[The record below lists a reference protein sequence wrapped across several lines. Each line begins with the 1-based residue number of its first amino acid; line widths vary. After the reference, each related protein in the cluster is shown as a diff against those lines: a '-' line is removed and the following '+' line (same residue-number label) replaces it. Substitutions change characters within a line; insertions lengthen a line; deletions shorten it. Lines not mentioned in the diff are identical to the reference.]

1 MKIEQV
7 KNLVANLY
15 DKTEYIIHIR
25 NLKQV
30 SSHGLFL
37 KNLHRILEFKQKTC
51 LKSYIDMN
59 TNLRKKAKSDFEQWF
74 SEVNE

>member
-7 KNLVANLY
+7 KNLVAKLY

-37 KNLHRILEFKQKTC
+37 KNLHRILEFKQKTW

>member
-37 KNLHRILEFKQKTC
+37 KNLHRILEFKQKTW

-59 TNLRKKAKSDFEQWF
+59 TNLRKKAKSDFEQ
-74 SEVNE
+74 

>member
-15 DKTEYIIHIR
+15 EKTDYIIHIR

-30 SSHGLFL
+30 SSDGLFL
-37 KNLHRILEFKQKTC
+37 KNLHRILEFKQKTW
-51 LKSYIDMN
+51 LKSYIGMN
-59 TNLRKKAKSDFEQWF
+59 THLRKKSKKWF
-74 SEVNE
+74 WTMIFWS